1 MSTKIKLPTKL
12 LDYLNEARAPRPPLT
27 DPDQPLQIDSLGL
40 VRLVAFLEND
50 LKITIEDDEL
60 VAENFV
66 TARHLEKL
74 IGPKLANASV
84 SGNAT

>member
-1 MSTKIKLPTKL
+1 MRTKINLPTKL